1 MGPKSWSNM
10 VQPSQARLEKSS
22 AKQSGSKIK
31 HVKPI
36 RVGVRAQKGLRAP
49 DTWLADQNYSRGD
62 HTWPY
67 CTIQHQIERH
77 MHKRMQCTLGNSSN
91 LLGDCPASYVWLL
104 EGTSPKS
111 CAKAFFAAFFAV
123 HLAWGQSPGMSA
135 EWRRSNP
142 LESSPQPSWMM
153 APDRI
158 IALISM
164 TTSGTPLEVL
174 YHLRL

>member
-1 MGPKSWSNM
+1 MFHPFSSHVNYHRVGQLEGQLGLGHAASPSVDVKAKLLGAAATRWRLNCPGKTKGSTSRVRYKHGIRKLQFFMGPKSWSNM
-10 VQPSQARLEKSS
+10 VQPSQAKLEKSS

-77 MHKRMQCTLGNSSN
+77 MHKCMQCTNARTL
-91 LLGDCPASYVWLL
+91 W
-104 EGTSPKS
+104 
-111 CAKAFFAAFFAV
+111 
-123 HLAWGQSPGMSA
+123 
-135 EWRRSNP
+135 
-142 LESSPQPSWMM
+142 
-153 APDRI
+153 
-158 IALISM
+158 
-164 TTSGTPLEVL
+164 
-174 YHLRL
+174 